1 MVDPPQDQQRRT
13 QCWVLMY
20 EERNEAL
27 RTLIKLFGRV
37 VFGSHF
43 QAPRDQTAGSNLR
56 WTSLELRP
64 DGYGQGAYLG
74 PSPRPPWIALHLA
87 ADT

>member
-13 QCWVLMY
+13 QCRVLMY
-20 EERNEAL
+20 RERKEAL

-56 WTSLELRP
+56 WT
-64 DGYGQGAYLG
+64 
-74 PSPRPPWIALHLA
+74 
-87 ADT
+87 